1 MSHAFYSHATDYLWQ
16 SVNLMDKWH
25 LHVDA
30 DNNNVWGDRGR
41 GVSDEVSAVQ
51 RLFPN
56 CADSI
61 QPTSTTT
68 RPLSR
73 SCTY

>member
-1 MSHAFYSHATDYLWQ
+1 
-16 SVNLMDKWH
+16 
-25 LHVDA
+25 
-30 DNNNVWGDRGR
+30 
-41 GVSDEVSAVQ
+41 VSDEVSAVQ

-68 RPLSR
+68 RPLFR